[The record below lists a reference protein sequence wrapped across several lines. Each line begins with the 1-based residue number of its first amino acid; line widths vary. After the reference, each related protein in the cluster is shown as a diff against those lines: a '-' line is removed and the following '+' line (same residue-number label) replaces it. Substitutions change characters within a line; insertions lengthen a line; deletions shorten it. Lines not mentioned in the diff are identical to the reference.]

1 MTRTKRTGAIA
12 GFVHTAGSDKTSTT
26 ELKITWTDVTG
37 APCPS
42 DTKCVI
48 LKPGH
53 SYSCNENDG
62 IGPWDFACL
71 NCEGNFDACEN
82 EELQEDLTSLEYDN
96 YLVPGTTEPF
106 DECDP
111 KVLLSCV
118 SCSGPG
124 ECPDKS

>member
-53 SYSCNENDG
+53 SYSCNE
-62 IGPWDFACL
+62 IYFACL
-71 NCEGNFDACEN
+71 NCEGDFDACEN

-111 KVLLSCV
+111 KMLLSYV

-124 ECPDKS
+124 ECSGK